1 MDDSEKQV
9 PQRETCVYCKVAIY
23 LGIVVKDEWAHG
35 SGSRW
40 CQTPN
45 GYTATPLR
53 EATPTYH
60 GNEDVL

>member
-1 MDDSEKQV
+1 VAETERKD
-9 PQRETCVYCKVAIY
+9 PQREVCVYCKRAIF

-35 SGSRW
+35 SGSRY

-45 GYTATPLR
+45 GFTATPLR

-60 GNEDVL
+60 GTEDTL